1 MKKIDKI
8 KFLEIIKIALNI
20 NDKINLSTTISDI
33 KEWDSVNNIKIILSL
48 NKNLKKKIQF
58 HNLNNIKKIRDLF
71 LIYNK

>member
-20 NDKINLSTTISDI
+20 NYKINLSTYISDV

-48 NKNLKKKIQF
+48 NKNLKKRIQF
-58 HNLNNIKKIRDLF
+58 HNLNNIKKIQDLF
-71 LIYNK
+71 LLYNK